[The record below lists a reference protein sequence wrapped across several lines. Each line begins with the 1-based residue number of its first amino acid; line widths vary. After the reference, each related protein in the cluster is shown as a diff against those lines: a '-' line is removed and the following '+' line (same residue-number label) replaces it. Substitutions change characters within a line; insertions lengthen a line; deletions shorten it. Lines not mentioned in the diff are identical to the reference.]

1 MILCKLNFTINLE
14 SILNKIQ
21 NLINQMRISK
31 LFQYDNSQYFKIK
44 LNIQ

>member
-1 MILCKLNFTINLE
+1 MMLCKLNFTINLE

-21 NLINQMRISK
+21 NLINHVRISK
-31 LFQYDNSQYFKIK
+31 LFQYDNPQYLKIK